1 MSRCDWLNCLA
12 IGHFDGVD
20 TTLLNTI
27 ERSGIGKEAHN
38 DRGDEKEN
46 CGCAADA
53 MAKHRRAKAWYP
65 KTVSISN
72 EVLSWHT
79 LL

>member
-1 MSRCDWLNCLA
+1 MKIPDEPEPSMSRCDWLNCLA

-53 MAKHRRAKAWYP
+53 MA
-65 KTVSISN
+65 SIDELKPDVPEDGFN
-72 EVLSWHT
+72 F
-79 LL
+79 